1 MDNLALRNE
10 LPYLRRY
17 ARAITGSQRLGDGAV
32 RMVLESLLQD
42 PDSFGDERPVK
53 LELYRLFHHVWKQ
66 EAFGGIAHPRPTDL
80 LDMRPRQALFL
91 SAVEGFSIG
100 DIAHILG
107 LGEVAV
113 EQDIASA
120 RDMIARELRSEILV
134 IEDEAIVAMHI
145 RSIIQDAGH
154 RCVGTARTHKEAVA
168 AAKSLS
174 PELILADISL
184 ADGSSGIDAVKE
196 ILDHYDVP
204 VIFVTAYPERLLTGE
219 RPEPTFLVTKPF
231 DPQALVA
238 IISQALLLHREA
250 QGTGE
255 VAAGDTA
262 TSMVH

>member
-42 PDSFGDERPVK
+42 PDVIATEQPLK
-53 LELYRLFHHVWKQ
+53 QELYRLFHTVWRQ
-66 EAFGGIAHPRPTDL
+66 EAFGGIAQPRPTDL
-80 LDMRPRQALFL
+80 LDMLPRQALFL
-91 SAVEGFSIG
+91 SAVEGFTTS
-100 DIAHILG
+100 DIAHIMG
-107 LGEVAV
+107 SDEARVA
-113 EQDIASA
+113 EDIAIA
-120 RDMIARELRSEILV
+120 RDSIARELRSDILV

-145 RSIIQDAGH
+145 RSIIQEAGH
-154 RCVGTARTHKEAVA
+154 RCVGTARTHQEAVA
-168 AAKSLS
+168 AVRALN

-196 ILDHYDVP
+196 ILDEYDVP

-238 IISQALLLHREA
+238 TISQALLLHREA
-250 QGTGE
+250 QVPMDSPVSE
-255 VAAGDTA
+255 TA
-262 TSMVH
+262 SSMVH

>member
-32 RMVLESLLQD
+32 RMVLESLLED
-42 PDSFGDERPVK
+42 PTVIEADRPVK
-53 LELYRLFHHVWKQ
+53 LELYRIFHSVWSHD
-66 EAFGGIAHPRPTDL
+66 AFDGIAQPRPTERL
-80 LDMRPRQALFL
+80 EMRPRQALFL
-91 SAVEGFSIG
+91 SAVEGFTSG

-107 LGEVAV
+107 EDEVSID
-113 EQDIASA
+113 QDIATA
-120 RDMIARELRSEILV
+120 RDAIANELRSDILV

-145 RSIIQDAGH
+145 RAIIQEAGH
-154 RCVGTARTHKEAVA
+154 KCVGTARTHQEAVA
-168 AAKSLS
+168 ANKALN

-196 ILDHYDVP
+196 ILDQYDVP

-238 IISQALLLHREA
+238 TISQALLLHREA
-250 QGTGE
+250 QELTDHSA
-255 VAAGDTA
+255 VAAHA
-262 TSMVH
+262 SMVH